1 MTDFRLGEGLIVNVP
16 RYVIAGGASLVI
28 HAALLFVA
36 QESKV
41 FAMPAGAESKTVSLN
56 FTPQTLPSAQRE
68 ETVTEPVEPEPT
80 PEPEITEAP
89 VEPVTPPPVAEPK
102 KVKPKKEAITNKPK
116 PEPKKEI
123 VKKPE
128 PKKTPVKKQVQKKP
142 VEKKPIEKKVVE
154 KKPEPVKPQP
164 DKKIAE
170 KKVER
175 SEQQEAQPAA
185 VNQGVSNSEP
195 VLVTKPSF
203 SARPT
208 PPKYPRQA
216 RRRGVEGVATYEIWL
231 DEDGKQVKQA
241 LVNSSGALLL
251 DKAALDAIKKWKFS
265 PHTVNGRAI
274 AHRVQVPVRFKLD

>member
-1 MTDFRLGEGLIVNVP
+1 MNVP

-41 FAMPAGAESKTVSLN
+41 FAMPAGAESKTVALN
-56 FTPQTLPSAQRE
+56 FKPQRPTSVQRE
-68 ETVTEPVEPEPT
+68 ETVTEPVESEVT

-89 VEPVTPPPVAEPK
+89 VEPTPPPVAEPK

-116 PEPKKEI
+116 PEPKKEL
-123 VKKPE
+123 VKKTE
-128 PKKTPVKKQVQKKP
+128 PKPPVKKQAKKKPVQKKP
-142 VEKKPIEKKVVE
+142 VEKKVVE

-175 SEQQEAQPAA
+175 REHNEAQPQA
-185 VNQGVSNSEP
+185 VNQGLTNIEP
-195 VLVTKPSF
+195 VLVTKPTF

>member
-1 MTDFRLGEGLIVNVP
+1 MPDFRLGEGLIVNVP

-41 FAMPAGAESKTVSLN
+41 FAMPAGAESKTVALN
-56 FTPQTLPSAQRE
+56 FKPQTQRSVERE
-68 ETVTEPVEPEPT
+68 ETVTEPVESEVT
-80 PEPEITEAP
+80 PEPEITETP
-89 VEPVTPPPVAEPK
+89 VEPTPPPVAEPK
-102 KVKPKKEAITNKPK
+102 KVQPKKEAITNKPK
-116 PEPKKEI
+116 PEPKKEL

-128 PKKTPVKKQVQKKP
+128 PKPPVKKQVKKKPVQKKP
-142 VEKKPIEKKVVE
+142 VEKKVVE
-154 KKPEPVKPQP
+154 KKPEPVQPQP

-175 SEQQEAQPAA
+175 SEHSEAQLQP
-185 VNQGVSNSEP
+185 VNQGVSNSQP
-195 VLVTKPSF
+195 VLVNKPRF
-203 SARPT
+203 SARPVQ
-208 PPKYPRQA
+208 PVYPRQA

-274 AHRVQVPVRFKLD
+274 AHRVRVPVRFNLD